1 MTVTPVTDWPAVAPP
16 PGPEPCQPPGLPA
29 VPDGLRPRPGAGPQ
43 HRAAGRAGARLHG
56 HRRRPVRH
64 RGGRAAR
71 RRPACGPGRA
81 LVHALSQMLLP
92 VRGAATAQHAQAVA
106 DMAVR
111 GRGPLTYDI
120 PSHEEVETTG
130 SRREDR
136 EYVNGYGV
144 VGNATAE
151 GRRAV
156 KYRGFANGFTDK
168 GSGRRTSAHGGS
180 LGGVPQA
187 EVNLWNVMVGALEIF
202 KRGAGANKEELPIS
216 FKSGAKLAVSV
227 PHSGKDV
234 AGSGNQESEKAVAC
248 HVPSAPPLLTGVGDD
263 VRAVRAV
270 LEAEPPQWMP
280 DSSAATCMQCDAA
293 FGPLGCFRHHCRFCG
308 GVFCRSCTGQRC
320 LLPVQFREREPQRVC
335 DTCLERLAPVQ
346 RLLLDRVSNAA
357 QVALYDVTDAS
368 SLRSWLNNPLGSSL
382 QEEIFKAT
390 STLRSYATVGSLRPE
405 RLLPDTVLRGALGLA
420 IVTVAKVG
428 AVMTYKLGTGLVV
441 ARRPDGSWS
450 APSALVTCGIGWG
463 AQIGGELTD
472 YIVVLRSYEA
482 VKAFCGMV
490 LLSVGAGLSAAA
502 GLVGR
507 AVEIDLRAGDGGA
520 AMCYTYSCSKGAFI
534 GISVES
540 SIAVTRSEANCRF
553 YGDRSI
559 TSSQL
564 LLGSVPRPRAAAPL
578 YAALDDL
585 FAKVEAPPCLEG
597 TA

>member
-1 MTVTPVTDWPAVAPP
+1 MCMEALGTYGGPASLPCGHNGCLDCLQRVQSHASLPVCPLCRTAFD
-16 PGPEPCQPPGLPA
+16 PGLA
-29 VPDGLRPRPGAGPQ
+29 LGLNTELRDALA
-43 HRAAGRAGARLHG
+43 RASTATAAAQFAIAEAE
-56 HRRRPVRH
+56 RH
-64 RGGRAAR
+64 
-71 RRPACGPGRA
+71 
-81 LVHALSQMLLP
+81 
-92 VRGAATAQHAQAVA
+92 AATAQHAQAVA

-130 SRREDR
+130 GLREDR

-144 VGNATAE
+144 VENATVE

-156 KYRGFANGFTDK
+156 KYKGFANGFTDK

-180 LGGVPQA
+180 LAGVPQA

-202 KRGAGANKEELPIS
+202 KRGAGANREELPIS
-216 FKSGAKLAVSV
+216 FESGAKVAVSG
-227 PHSGKDV
+227 PHSGRDV
-234 AGSGNQESEKAVAC
+234 AGRGNQESEKAVAC

-308 GVFCRSCTGQRC
+308 GVFCRSCTSQRC

-405 RLLPDTVLRGALGLA
+405 RSLPDTVLRGALGLA

-428 AVMTYKLGTGLVV
+428 AIMTYKLGTGLVV

-578 YAALDDL
+578 YAALDGL
-585 FAKVEAPPCLEG
+585 FAKVEAPPCLES